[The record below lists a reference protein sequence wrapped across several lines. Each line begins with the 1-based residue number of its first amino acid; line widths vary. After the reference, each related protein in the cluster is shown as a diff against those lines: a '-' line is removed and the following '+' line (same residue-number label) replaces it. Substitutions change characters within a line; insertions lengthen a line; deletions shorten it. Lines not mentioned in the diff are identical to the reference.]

1 MSEKLQEITK
11 ISREK
16 EKWIHRECVEKNNCE
31 PLVKQY
37 WNLIRNTI
45 KKNYKYSKRGDWE
58 SDVEDIDMN
67 VFVNMFEKNK
77 KRLRDWDPNK
87 GSSLSS
93 WICMITIQTVIDYI
107 RDKKLFGPDGP
118 EVTTLIEILGLTDQ
132 KSKLD
137 FTDILN
143 KYSLE
148 KLLSKLSEKHCLVLK
163 LYIMGYKIAEINDL
177 LQIKN
182 ASEIK
187 YRAILQ
193 LQKLIQDP
201 PIKKRNFFTISC
213 VFMSII
219 KYSRKGINTTY

>member
-1 MSEKLQEITK
+1 MSEKLQGITK

-77 KRLRDWDPNK
+77 KRLRDWDPAK

-118 EVTTLIEILGLTDQ
+118 DVTTIIEILGLTDQ

-137 FTDILN
+137 FTNILN
-143 KYSLE
+143 RYSLE
-148 KLLSKLSEKHCLVLK
+148 KLLSKLSEKYTLVLK

-177 LQIKN
+177 LQINN

-187 YRAILQ
+187 YRAILR
-193 LQKLIQDP
+193 LQKLIQVP
-201 PIKKRNFFTISC
+201 PH
-213 VFMSII
+213 
-219 KYSRKGINTTY
+219 